1 MDTRATLSELLEA
14 YYRRC
19 GWKVEQYD
27 DGTIRAAGLGGV
39 TWIGL
44 PVIPDDLDDTD
55 FPSVLRSLSEE
66 RMPTG
71 ELCPLELLPAA
82 ECADDLRSLLVD
94 LRLADRGHVE
104 VYSVAA

>member
-1 MDTRATLSELLEA
+1 MEERQRLTDLLVA
-14 YYRRC
+14 YYKRAGWVVDRRP
-19 GWKVEQYD
+19 
-27 DGTIRAAGLGGV
+27 DGTVRAKGLGGV

-44 PVIPDDLDDTD
+44 PVVAGDLIDPTFADA
-55 FPSVLRSLSEE
+55 LRTLGDE

-71 ELCPLELLPAA
+71 ELCPLELLPA
-82 ECADDLRSLLVD
+82 EGYADDLRALLAE